1 MPYTIVAIVR
11 TLTFRYRYDEHE
23 LVIRTGLLSRNER
36 HVPYA
41 RIQNVDGVQTV
52 FHRLLKVVDVKVQTA
67 GGNEPEATMSVL
79 PVAAFEQMRQR
90 VFEGRRQAAARA
102 DGGGRRRPAMS
113 RRRRRR
119 RCCWRCRRG
128 TC

>member
-1 MPYTIVAIVR
+1 MIPYILVAIVR
-11 TLTFRYRYDEHE
+11 TLTFRYRFDEHE
-23 LVIRTGLLSRNER
+23 LVIRTGTIARNER

-52 FHRLLKVVDVKVQTA
+52 FHRLLHVVDVKVQTA

-90 VFEGRRQAAARA
+90 VFEGRRQAQLEP
-102 DGGGRRRPAMS
+102 RRRVETRS
-113 RRRRRR
+113 RRRRWHRR
-119 RCCWRCRRG
+119 ACCWP
-128 TC
+128 